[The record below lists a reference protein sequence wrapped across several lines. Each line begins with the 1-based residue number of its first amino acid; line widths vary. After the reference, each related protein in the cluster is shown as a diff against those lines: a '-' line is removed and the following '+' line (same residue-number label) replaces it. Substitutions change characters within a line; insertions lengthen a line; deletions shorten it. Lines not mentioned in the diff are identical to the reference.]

1 MSDQNAQ
8 EPTMEEIL
16 ASIRRII
23 SEDDPEPAPSV
34 EAESASPPHGDE
46 RSGYGEEDDI
56 LELTDPIES
65 AAAAEP
71 EPTSTGAGRDE
82 IPTFET
88 SGDLDIYAGGASGG
102 ATSDAG
108 ASSGGEDASGGFDEP
123 PLVSRPVESTAS
135 SAFGQLARTV
145 TMPAQGRVLEDVV
158 RELLRPMLKDWLDRN
173 LPDIVEAAVQA
184 EVERIAR
191 RRLS

>member
-23 SEDDPEPAPSV
+23 SEDEPAPSA

-46 RSGYGEEDDI
+46 RSGYAEDEDI
-56 LELTDPIES
+56 LELTEPLES
-65 AAAAEP
+65 VESEP
-71 EPTSTGAGRDE
+71 SAGGEETGGRD
-82 IPTFET
+82 IPQFET
-88 SGDLDIYAGGASGG
+88 SGDLDIYARSGG
-102 ATSDAG
+102 PESARAEPSSDFAE
-108 ASSGGEDASGGFDEP
+108 EDP
-123 PLVSRPVESTAS
+123 PLVSAPVETTAS

-173 LPDIVEAAVQA
+173 LPEIVEAAVQA

-191 RRLS
+191 RRLA

>member
-23 SEDDPEPAPSV
+23 SEDEPAPASS
-34 EAESASPPHGDE
+34 EAETASPPHGDAQ
-46 RSGYGEEDDI
+46 RDYVEEDI
-56 LELTDPIES
+56 LELTDRVEAGSPQ
-65 AAAAEP
+65 EP
-71 EPTSTGAGRDE
+71 VFEDE
-82 IPTFET
+82 DDADFET
-88 SGDLDIYAGGASGG
+88 SGDLEIYSRGETSGGQAAPAGG
-102 ATSDAG
+102 
-108 ASSGGEDASGGFDEP
+108 GEDEP
-123 PLVSRPVESTAS
+123 PLVSQPTEVTAS

-145 TMPAQGRVLEDVV
+145 TMPAEGRVLEDVV
-158 RELLRPMLKDWLDRN
+158 RELLRPLLKDWLDRN
-173 LPDIVEAAVQA
+173 LSDIVEAAVQA

>member
-23 SEDDPEPAPSV
+23 SEDEPAPAASA
-34 EAESASPPHGDE
+34 EADSATPPHGDE
-46 RSGYGEEDDI
+46 RGGYDEDEDI
-56 LELTDPIES
+56 LELTEPVES
-65 AAAAEP
+65 GAAAAN
-71 EPTSTGAGRDE
+71 AGEED
-82 IPTFET
+82 IPQFES
-88 SGDLDIYAGGASGG
+88 SGDLDIYSRGGSSAEP
-102 ATSDAG
+102 APFG
-108 ASSGGEDASGGFDEP
+108 ASSSSDFSDEDP
-123 PLVSRPVESTAS
+123 PLVSAPVETTAS

-191 RRLS
+191 RRLA

>member
-23 SEDDPEPAPSV
+23 SEDEPAP
-34 EAESASPPHGDE
+34 EASAGADTVSPPHGDE

-56 LELTDPIES
+56 LELTDRVDPGGQ
-65 AAAAEP
+65 EP
-71 EPTSTGAGRDE
+71 EAPFGAATGADDE
-82 IPTFET
+82 IPAFET
-88 SGDLDIYAGGASGG
+88 SGDLDIYAGS
-102 ATSDAG
+102 
-108 ASSGGEDASGGFDEP
+108 ASSSSEGSGGFDEP

-135 SAFGQLARTV
+135 SAFSQLARTV

-158 RELLRPMLKDWLDRN
+158 RELLRPMLKDWLDQN

-191 RRLS
+191 RRLA